1 MANIV
6 MQTIGILHHPKI
18 PRTQEVA
25 QELCARLAQEGVCTW
40 SLSAWDEEQI
50 KPLLP
55 QTEMLITLGGDGSI
69 LRAARLGLDYGIPIA
84 GVNFGRIGFL
94 AEYQPDQALT
104 CLNDLVHGQYWIEE
118 RAVLHAQLLRGDTTL
133 GEHFALN
140 DVVIGRG
147 TVARV
152 VRLRVVIDHMESIR
166 HTADGIIVATPT
178 GSTAYTVA
186 AGGPI
191 ADPRVRAMIIT
202 PIAPHL
208 SLLGSM
214 LVPDNS
220 VVEITVESDY
230 PALVSMDGQVELSLQ
245 SFDTVRVTTSD
256 RVSRF
261 VRTRP
266 KNYFYAN
273 LSQRLRL

>member
-1 MANIV
+1 MH
-6 MQTIGILHHPKI
+6 TIGVLHHPKV
-18 PRTQEVA
+18 PRTLDIA
-25 QELCARLAQEGVCTW
+25 RELQARLTAEGVGAW
-40 SLSAWDEEQI
+40 LESAWDEQHI
-50 KPLLP
+50 RPHLP
-55 QTEMLITLGGDGSI
+55 HTRVLITLGGDGTI
-69 LRAARLGLDYGIPIA
+69 LRAARLSLEYDIPIA

-94 AEYQPDQALT
+94 AEYQPEQALT
-104 CLNDLVHGQYWIEE
+104 CLRDLVDGTFWVEE
-118 RAVLHAQLLRGDTTL
+118 RAVLHAEIWRSGKNLD
-133 GEHFALN
+133 EHFALN

-166 HTADGIIVATPT
+166 HTADGVIVATPT

-191 ADPRVRAMIIT
+191 ADPRVKVMIVT

-214 LVPDNS
+214 LVPDTS
-220 VVEITVESDY
+220 RVEIYVESDY
-230 PALVSMDGQVELSLQ
+230 PALVSMDGQVELPLQ
-245 SFDTVRVTTSD
+245 SNDCVRVTTSS

-266 KNYFYAN
+266 KEYFYAN

>member
-1 MANIV
+1 
-6 MQTIGILHHPKI
+6 MQTIGVLHHPKI
-18 PRTQEVA
+18 PRTQEMA
-25 QELCARLAQEGVCTW
+25 LELSARLEKEGVHAWTY
-40 SLSAWDEEQI
+40 SAWDEDLI

-55 QTEMLITLGGDGSI
+55 TTELLITLGGDGSI
-69 LRAARLGLDYGIPIA
+69 LRSARLGLDYGIPIA

-94 AEYQPDQALT
+94 AEYQPDQAFT

-118 RAVLHAQLLRGDTTL
+118 RAVLHAELLRGAQGL
-133 GEHFALN
+133 GEYFALN

-152 VRLRVVIDHMESIR
+152 VRLRVVIDRMESIR

-220 VVEITVESDY
+220 AVEITIESDY
-230 PALVSMDGQVELSLQ
+230 PALISMDGQVEFSIM
-245 SFDTVRVTTSD
+245 SNDSVRVTTSD
-256 RVSRF
+256 KVSRF

>member
-1 MANIV
+1 
-6 MQTIGILHHPKI
+6 MQTIGILYHPKV
-18 PRTQEVA
+18 PRTQDMAREM
-25 QELCARLAQEGVCTW
+25 CARLEKEGVRIW
-40 SLSAWDEEQI
+40 ALSAWDELLI
-50 KPLLP
+50 KPQLP
-55 QTEMLITLGGDGSI
+55 RTEMLITLGGDGTI
-69 LRAARLGLDYGIPIA
+69 LRAARLSLDHGIPIA

-94 AEYQPDQALT
+94 AEYQPEQALT
-104 CLNDLVHGQYWIEE
+104 CLSDLVHGQYWIEE
-118 RAVLHAQLLRGDTTL
+118 RAVLHARLMRDDVLL

-152 VRLRVVIDHMESIR
+152 VRLRVIIDQTESIR

-191 ADPRVRAMIIT
+191 SDPRVRAMIIT

-214 LVPDNS
+214 LVPDHS
-220 VVEITVESDY
+220 VVDIRVESDY
-230 PALVSMDGQVELSLQ
+230 PALVSMDGQVELGLQ
-245 SFDTVRVTTSD
+245 SHDSVRVTTSD